1 MKPEVKAELI
11 AAGSVDM
18 EPSLAG
24 RTTIP
29 TAGPGAGKLAFFFSS
44 GGHRVRLGIN
54 PASPLKGIK
63 ENGELVIM
71 KDGREIARGI
81 IEEELIHCPDQAF
94 ITMCEKCI
102 FDCKFCPV
110 PKLQGKVKTMDEIL
124 AMIEQAHATGRMH
137 AISITSGVEI
147 SPEKEVDRAEELIR
161 RLREKYTV
169 PIGVSVYP
177 TQDSTRRLK
186 DAGADELKY
195 NVETMDREVFSKV
208 CPSGGLEDVL
218 AGLREGV
225 EIFGRNKVCSNFIIG
240 LGETDGSAMNGI
252 EELVVMGVVPILR
265 AASPHPLRK
274 GEVFIER
281 PSGERLMRLTRFL
294 REKLDEYGLRAD
306 TFRTMCLPCTGCDLN
321 PHSDL
326 E

>member
-18 EPSLAG
+18 EISLLG

-54 PASPLKGIK
+54 SSSSLKGRI
-63 ENGELVIM
+63 ENGKLVIM
-71 KDGREIARGI
+71 KNDQEIARGT

-110 PKLQGKVKTMDEIL
+110 PKLQGKVKTMDEML
-124 AMIEQAHATGRMH
+124 DTIEKAYATGTMH

-147 SPEKEVDRAEELIR
+147 SPEKEVDRAEELIS
-161 RLREKYTV
+161 RLRDKYNV

-177 TQDSTRRLK
+177 TPDSTRRLK

-208 CPSGGLEDVL
+208 CPGGGLEDVL
-218 AGLREGV
+218 TGLREGV

-240 LGETDGSAMNGI
+240 LGETDESAMKGI
-252 EELVVMGVVPILR
+252 EELVAMGVVPILR

-281 PSGERLMRLTRFL
+281 PSGERLLRLTRFL

-306 TFRTMCLPCTGCDLN
+306 TFQTMCLPCTGCDLN

>member
-1 MKPEVKAELI
+1 MDPRL
-11 AAGSVDM
+11 
-18 EPSLAG
+18 LG
-24 RTTIP
+24 RTTLP
-29 TAGPGAGKLAFFFSS
+29 TAGPGAGKIAFFFSS
-44 GGHRVRLGIN
+44 GGHRVRLGIKSE
-54 PASPLKGIK
+54 SPLQGKK
-63 ENGELVIM
+63 EQEELVIT
-71 KDGREIARGI
+71 KNREEIARGI

-110 PKLQGKVKTMDEIL
+110 PKLQGRVKTMEEML
-124 AMIEQAHATGRMH
+124 AMIKQAHETGRMH

-147 SPEKEVDRAEELIR
+147 SPEKEVDRAEELIC
-161 RLREKYTV
+161 RLREIYTV

-177 TQDSTRRLK
+177 TNDSTRRLK

-195 NVETMDREVFSKV
+195 NVETMDRDIFSKV
-208 CPSGGLEDVL
+208 CPGGGLEDVL

-225 EIFGRNKVCSNFIIG
+225 EIFGPNKVCSNFIIG
-240 LGETDGSAMNGI
+240 LGETDESAMKGI
-252 EELVVMGVVPILR
+252 EELVSMGVVPILR
-265 AASPHPLRK
+265 AASPHPLRQ

-294 REKLDEYGLRAD
+294 REKLDEYCLRAD
-306 TFRTMCLPCTGCDLN
+306 TFQTMCLPCTGCDLN

>member
-1 MKPEVKAELI
+1 MRPKVKAELI

-18 EPSLAG
+18 DPCLLG

-29 TAGPGAGKLAFFFSS
+29 TAGPGAGKMAFFFSS

-54 PASPLKGIK
+54 SGSPLKGK
-63 ENGELVIM
+63 TENEELVIT
-71 KDGREIARGI
+71 KNGQEIARGI

-110 PKLQGKVKTMDEIL
+110 PKLQGKVKTMDEML
-124 AMIEQAHATGRMH
+124 AMIERAHATGRMH

-161 RLREKYTV
+161 RLRERYTV

-177 TQDSTRRLK
+177 TNDSTRRLR

-195 NVETMDREVFSKV
+195 NVETMDRDIFNKV
-208 CPSGGLEDVL
+208 CPGGGLEDVL

-240 LGETDGSAMNGI
+240 LGETDESAMKGI
-252 EELVVMGVVPILR
+252 EELVKMGVVPILR

-281 PSGERLMRLTRFL
+281 PSADRLMRLTRFL

-306 TFRTMCLPCTGCDLN
+306 TFRTMCLPCTGCDVN
-321 PHSDL
+321 PHSDM

>member
-1 MKPEVKAELI
+1 MRPEVKAELI

-18 EPSLAG
+18 DPSLLG

-29 TAGPGAGKLAFFFSS
+29 TAGPGAGKLAFFFNSS
-44 GGHRVRLGIN
+44 GHRVRLGIN
-54 PASPLKGIK
+54 SESPLKGK
-63 ENGELVIM
+63 KDSGELVIM

-81 IEEELIHCPDQAF
+81 IEDELIHCPDQAF

-110 PKLQGKVKTMDEIL
+110 PKLQGKVKTMDEML
-124 AMIEQAHATGRMH
+124 AMIEKSHSTGRMH

-177 TQDSTRRLK
+177 TKDSTRRLK

-195 NVETMDREVFSKV
+195 NVETMDREIFSKV
-208 CPSGGLEDVL
+208 CPGGGLEDVL

-240 LGETDGSAMNGI
+240 LGETDESAMKGI
-252 EELVVMGVVPILR
+252 EELVSMGVVPILR

-281 PSGERLMRLTRFL
+281 PSAERLMRLTRFL

-326 E
+326 

>member
-1 MKPEVKAELI
+1 MRPEVKAELI

-18 EPSLAG
+18 DPSFLG

-29 TAGPGAGKLAFFFSS
+29 TAGPGAGKLAFFFNS

-54 PASPLKGIK
+54 PDSPLKGKK
-63 ENGELVIM
+63 EDEELVIM
-71 KDGREIARGI
+71 KDGLEIARGS
-81 IEEELIHCPDQAF
+81 IEGELIHCPDQAF

-110 PKLQGKVKTMDEIL
+110 PKLQGRVKTMDEML

-161 RLREKYTV
+161 RLRKKYTV

-177 TQDSTRRLK
+177 TKDSTRRLK

-195 NVETMDREVFSKV
+195 NVETMDREIFGKV
-208 CPSGGLEDVL
+208 CPGGGLEDVL

-240 LGETDGSAMNGI
+240 LGETDESAMKGI
-252 EELVVMGVVPILR
+252 EELVSMGVVPILR

-281 PSGERLMRLTRFL
+281 PSAKRLMRLTRFL

-306 TFRTMCLPCTGCDLN
+306 TFFTMCLPCTGCDLN

-326 E
+326 

>member
-1 MKPEVKAELI
+1 MRPEVKAELI

-18 EPSLAG
+18 DPSLLG
-24 RTTIP
+24 RATIP
-29 TAGPGAGKLAFFFSS
+29 TAGPGAGKLAFFFNSN
-44 GGHRVRLGIN
+44 GHRVRLGIN
-54 PASPLKGIK
+54 SESLLKGKK

-110 PKLQGKVKTMDEIL
+110 PKLQGKVKTMDEML
-124 AMIEQAHATGRMH
+124 TMIEKAHATGRVH
-137 AISITSGVEI
+137 AISITSGVEV
-147 SPEKEVDRAEELIR
+147 SPENEVDRAEELIR

-195 NVETMDREVFSKV
+195 NVETMDREVFNKV
-208 CPSGGLEDVL
+208 CPGGGLEDVL

-240 LGETDGSAMNGI
+240 LGETDESAMKGI
-252 EELVVMGVVPILR
+252 EELVSMGVVPILR

-274 GEVFIER
+274 GEAFIER

-306 TFRTMCLPCTGCDLN
+306 TFQTMCLPCTGCDLN
-321 PHSDL
+321 PHSDM
-326 E
+326 

>member
-1 MKPEVKAELI
+1 MRPEVKAELI
-11 AAGSVDM
+11 AAGSLDM
-18 EPSLAG
+18 DPSLLG
-24 RTTIP
+24 RTSIP
-29 TAGPGAGKLAFFFSS
+29 TAGPGAGKLAFFFNSND
-44 GGHRVRLGIN
+44 HRVRLGIN
-54 PASPLKGIK
+54 PSSSLKGRK
-63 ENGELVIM
+63 ENGELVII
-71 KDGREIARGI
+71 KDGREIARGT

-110 PKLQGKVKTMDEIL
+110 PKLQGKVKTMDEML
-124 AMIEQAHATGRMH
+124 TMIERSHATGRMH

-161 RLREKYTV
+161 RLREKYKV

-195 NVETMDREVFSKV
+195 NVETMDREIFSKV
-208 CPSGGLEDVL
+208 CPGGGLEDVL

-240 LGETDGSAMNGI
+240 LGETDGSAMKGI
-252 EELVVMGVVPILR
+252 EELVSMGVVPILR
-265 AASPHPLRK
+265 AANPHPLRK

-294 REKLDEYGLRAD
+294 RDKLDEHGLRAD

-321 PHSDL
+321 PHSDM
-326 E
+326 